1 MKGLLYEVD
10 LQIIRRL
17 QDDGRM
23 ASSEI
28 AKTIGI
34 PEATIRYR
42 LKKMTDKIKSNY
54 HGDSTKARKTQF

>member
-1 MKGLLYEVD
+1 MKKLLDEVD
-10 LQIIRRL
+10 LQISRL
-17 QDDGRM
+17 LQNEGRM

-42 LKKMTDKIKSNY
+42 LKKLMTKSLY
-54 HGDSTKARKTQF
+54 KLLPQQIPLSLVLE